1 MCRGTAGD
9 QGAACITVTSPL
21 HQVITERL
29 LELGDRV
36 PPILV
41 LPVYSLLPSEL
52 QAKIFDKAEGGARKV
67 T

>member
-1 MCRGTAGD
+1 M
-9 QGAACITVTSPL
+9 
-21 HQVITERL
+21 ITERL

-52 QAKIFDKAEGGARKV
+52 QANSYDTAGRYVYVTQDRLARPFP
-67 T
+67 